1 MSLSKHQQRIRFNLL
16 NMALSIRG
24 GQEVPVH
31 ELIADANVLNDWV
44 IGVDYTADGS
54 ADKSVNVELKVNN
67 ATLIGRNELKEFANN
82 YTMQNYQNA
91 GQYKTIALITK
102 NGQEYDC
109 LSVAFYSRSRIEYVD
124 FHAFN
129 NVQEAAETLQK
140 MQPHSILHDTNS
152 LFDEMLRHRKFERV
166 KAVSITNRPCFLA
179 KNKIYFKRE
188 YDFALFNTVKAVQ
201 SCVFSA
207 IHPSIVGDIVAILD
221 DVQFTLD
228 CKYEVKNNPKSLRG
242 ISAKVTN
249 CLSLLFSE
257 KTINMTFTD

>member
-1 MSLSKHQQRIRFNLL
+1 MALSERQQENRFKLL
-16 NMALSIRG
+16 NIALSIRG
-24 GQEVPVH
+24 GKEATPS
-31 ELIADANVLNDWV
+31 ELIASANELNHWV
-44 IGVDYTADGS
+44 CGIDYAADDS

-67 ATLIGRNELKEFANN
+67 ATSIGRNELKDFANN
-82 YTMQNYQNA
+82 YAMHNYQNA
-91 GQYKTIALITK
+91 GQYKTIALIVK
-102 NGQEYDC
+102 DGQEYDC

-124 FHAFN
+124 IHAFN
-129 NVQEAAETLQK
+129 NLKEAAETLQK

-166 KAVSITNRPCFLA
+166 KAVSITNRPCFQA

-207 IHPSIVGDIVAILD
+207 IHPSIVSDIVAILD

-228 CKYEVKNNPKSLRG
+228 CKYEVKNNPKSLKG
-242 ISAKVTN
+242 ASARVTN

-257 KTINMTFTD
+257 KTIDMTFTD